1 MHLDGQILFAPML
14 IYSKLHIIYF
24 VARLAITN
32 TKYVAVFPS
41 PVFSDG
47 EYIYRLSLILGDAL
61 LALLKFNI
69 HINT

>member
-32 TKYVAVFPS
+32 IKYVAVFPS

-47 EYIYRLSLILGDAL
+47 EYISPLPYFR
-61 LALLKFNI
+61 
-69 HINT
+69 

>member
-1 MHLDGQILFAPML
+1 MHLDGHIIFMPRL

-32 TKYVAVFPS
+32 IKYVAVFPF

-47 EYIYRLSLILGDAL
+47 NIYRLSLILGDAL
-61 LALLKFNI
+61 LALLQLNI
-69 HINT
+69 NINV